1 MPDTDES
8 PDRES
13 GSVPHTY
20 RLRLAFRWVPGMP
33 RELRRRKA
41 FLFALSTLAGLADTA
56 GRSRFNTKN
65 QDQPGQPI
73 RLTQLA
79 RAMGTDEKDARRY
92 LAAAIAAGILTTE
105 KPPRRGR
112 TTVYVL
118 QLPMAPRWA
127 AALAV
132 LDAGRS
138 DEVTLTHTQPG
149 AEYGG
154 PSPEPR
160 DTPSSGVG
168 SPNPGDDEPDRVRG
182 TVPPWGSGD
191 GSPLSSG
198 DGSPDIPGVSTD
210 LHHEMVAVG
219 PQVRAAREDEQ
230 HDRPDSVS
238 DTMSL
243 RVIPSSSNSSRHDRP
258 MTDRQLPL
266 LMPVQQPAR
275 PVEAPASPPTGD
287 HPNAALK
294 DGWRG
299 LVARLRPEDAA
310 EVYADRWR
318 GEHSNHLSHPT
329 GT

>member
-1 MPDTDES
+1 MPDTES
-8 PDRES
+8 PDRAS

-41 FLFALSTLAGLADTA
+41 FLFALSTLASLADTA
-56 GRSRFNTKN
+56 GRSRFNGKN
-65 QDQPGQPI
+65 EDQPGQPI

-92 LAAAIAAGILTTE
+92 LAAAIAAGIVTTE
-105 KPPRRGR
+105 QPPRRGR

-118 QLPMAPRWA
+118 QLPMAPRWE

-138 DEVTLTHTQPG
+138 DEDTVTHTPPVT
-149 AEYGG
+149 EFGG

-168 SPNPGDDEPDRVRG
+168 SPNLGDAEQTRVRG

-191 GSPLSSG
+191 GSPLGSG
-198 DGSPDIPGVSTD
+198 DGSPDIPGLSTD
-210 LHHEMVAVG
+210 LHHEMADVG

-230 HDRPDSVS
+230 HDRPDSVT

-243 RVIPSSSNSSRHDRP
+243 RVIPSRNSSHHERP

-275 PVEAPASPPTGD
+275 PVEAPAPPPAGD
-287 HPNAALK
+287 HPDSALR

-310 EVYADRWR
+310 EVYRDRWR